1 MEPLQ
6 TRWKWHHTTFTPS
19 LPFVP
24 FCQPCLVFVGRE
36 HVGCLTCR
44 RLWKEQCC
52 VRNVDVHGEW
62 IMFINTCS
70 FIATEHEW
78 SCMQKGY
85 VDSCSF
91 IRADHSI
98 HLIVLYAEG
107 CGNNKSYSYLCV
119 KYVPTVM
126 DFTKI
131 VWAWYLKPKLSED
144 HIPRFV
150 RPHWFI
156 NTAPHTKLQDE
167 HDVVCAF

>member
-1 MEPLQ
+1 M
-6 TRWKWHHTTFTPS
+6 
-19 LPFVP
+19 
-24 FCQPCLVFVGRE
+24 
-36 HVGCLTCR
+36 GCLTCR
-44 RLWKEQCC
+44 RLWKEQCW

-62 IMFINTCS
+62 VMFVNTCS
-70 FIATEHEW
+70 FIANEHEW

-131 VWAWYLKPKLSED
+131 V
-144 HIPRFV
+144 
-150 RPHWFI
+150 
-156 NTAPHTKLQDE
+156 
-167 HDVVCAF
+167 